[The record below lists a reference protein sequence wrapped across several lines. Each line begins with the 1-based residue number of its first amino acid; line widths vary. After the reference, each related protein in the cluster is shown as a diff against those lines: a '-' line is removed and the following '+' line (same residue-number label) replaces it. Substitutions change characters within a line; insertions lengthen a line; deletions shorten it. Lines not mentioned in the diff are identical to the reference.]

1 MFLFFLFFFNPLWY
15 GGGGCFPSV
24 VIGAVADRRRWVLF
38 FFGFFFCFVFSMLIP
53 SCIKRTDVGK
63 LINKSLGDVELRLHS
78 EAGLSGGEGDVLLD
92 QTQSASQYGSMLTI
106 LVGVSVCVCS
116 SSIHSLPALC
126 AATTSSSPAFGLLRE
141 SECEYNPVDRQTA
154 DTRWGNPSP
163 TAC

>member
-1 MFLFFLFFFNPLWY
+1 MFLFFFSPLRC

-38 FFGFFFCFVFSMLIP
+38 FFLFFVLFFSMLIP

-106 LVGVSVCVCS
+106 LVGVPVCVQQQ
-116 SSIHSLPALC
+116 HSLPAC
-126 AATTSSSPAFGLLRE
+126 TVRHHYLLIP
-141 SECEYNPVDRQTA
+141 CFWFAP
-154 DTRWGNPSP
+154 
-163 TAC
+163 